1 MAATKGIAMEPALIM
16 RTALALLTLTAL
28 GGLAMAVTRFGK
40 GTNPSSALAMAHGLL
55 AGAAL
60 TLLIYAYFTVGL
72 PAAAAGSV
80 VLLALA
86 AAGGTY
92 LNLRFH
98 APRVPL
104 PKGIVV
110 GHALAAVAGYLL
122 LAWAVFRPA

>member
-1 MAATKGIAMEPALIM
+1 MEPALMM
-16 RTALALLTLTAL
+16 RTALALLTITAI

-40 GTNPSSALAMAHGLL
+40 ETNPSSALAMAHGLL

-72 PAAAAGSV
+72 PALACWSL
-80 VLLALA
+80 VLLAVA
-86 AAGGTY
+86 ALGGTY

-98 APRVPL
+98 ALRVPL

-110 GHALAAVAGYLL
+110 GHAVLAVAGYAL
-122 LAWAVFRPA
+122 LAWAVFAPA

>member
-1 MAATKGIAMEPALIM
+1 MEPALMM

-28 GGLAMAVTRFGK
+28 GGVAMAVTRFGK
-40 GTNPSSALAMAHGLL
+40 GTNPSSALAMGHGLL

-60 TLLIYAYFTVGL
+60 TLLLYAYFTVGL
-72 PAAAAGSV
+72 PAIAAGSLL
-80 VLLALA
+80 LLALA

-98 APRVPL
+98 APKVPL

-110 GHALAAVAGYLL
+110 GHAALAVVGYAL
-122 LAWAVFRPA
+122 LAWAVLAPA

>member
-1 MAATKGIAMEPALIM
+1 MEPALIM

-28 GGLAMAVTRFGK
+28 GGIAMAVTRFGK
-40 GTNPSSALAMAHGLL
+40 DTNPSSALAMAHGLL

-72 PAAAAGSV
+72 PALACGSV
-80 VLLALA
+80 LLLVLA
-86 AAGGTY
+86 AIGGTY

-98 APRVPL
+98 ALRVPL

-110 GHALAAVAGYLL
+110 GHALAAVVGYLL

>member
-1 MAATKGIAMEPALIM
+1 MEPALMM
-16 RTALALLTLTAL
+16 RTALVLLTLAAL
-28 GGLAMAVTRFGK
+28 GGAAMAVTRFGK
-40 GTNPSSALAMAHGLL
+40 DTNPSSALAMGHGLL

-72 PAAAAGSV
+72 PARACWSL
-80 VLLALA
+80 VLLVLA

-98 APRVPL
+98 ALRVPL

-110 GHALAAVAGYLL
+110 GHAVLAVVGYGL
-122 LAWAVFRPA
+122 LAWAVAAPA

>member
-1 MAATKGIAMEPALIM
+1 MEPAFVM

-28 GGLAMAVTRFGK
+28 GGIAMAVTRFGK
-40 GTNPSSALAMAHGLL
+40 GTNPSSALAMGHGLL

-60 TLLIYAYFTVGL
+60 ALLIYAWFTVGL
-72 PAAAAGSV
+72 PAWAGWS
-80 VLLALA
+80 VLLLVVA

-98 APRVPL
+98 AKKVPL

-110 GHALAAVAGYLL
+110 GHALLAVVGYAL
-122 LAWAVFRPA
+122 LAWAVFAPA

>member
-1 MAATKGIAMEPALIM
+1 MEPALTM
-16 RTALALLTLTAL
+16 RIALALLTLAAL
-28 GGLAMAVTRFGK
+28 GGVAMAVTRFGK
-40 GTNPSSALAMAHGLL
+40 DTNPSSALAMGHGLL

-72 PAAAAGSV
+72 PSRACWSLA
-80 VLLALA
+80 LLVLA

-98 APRVPL
+98 ARRIPL

-110 GHALAAVAGYLL
+110 GHAGLAVVAYAL
-122 LAWAVFRPA
+122 LAWEVAAPV

>member
-1 MAATKGIAMEPALIM
+1 MEPALMM
-16 RTALALLTLTAL
+16 RTALALLTITAL

-40 GTNPSSALAMAHGLL
+40 ETNPSSALAMLHGLL

-72 PAAAAGSV
+72 PTRACWSV
-80 VLLALA
+80 VLLAVA
-86 AAGGTY
+86 AAGGVY

-110 GHALAAVAGYLL
+110 GHATIAVVGYAL
-122 LAWAVFRPA
+122 LAWAVFAPA